1 MYRGLQNVVA
11 HLIMYQ
17 LHQLF
22 FVWMQHNLFL
32 QRIAKKIKTLHR
44 HDLGGW
50 VRCSVARHVW

>member
-22 FVWMQHNLFL
+22 FMRMRHDLLL
-32 QRIAKKIKTLHR
+32 QSIAKKIKTLHR
-44 HDLGGW
+44 HDLQVW
-50 VRCSVARHVW
+50 VRCSAGHRGW